1 MECDWVTDKG
11 REIIEIDKVENL
23 AKNGLGNL
31 NRLKKIKSFK
41 KGFSFS

>member
-31 NRLKKIKSFK
+31 NRLK
-41 KGFSFS
+41 